1 MTDVEM
7 TPCGRDI
14 TERHSV
20 ECLLRPRSVAFFG
33 VSSRSAGRFQATG
46 KAAFDHLR
54 RYGYRGEIYI
64 VHPAATEIDGVR
76 AYPSLADVPQ
86 VPDCAVIAVPS
97 DAVAGVLQDCG
108 AAGIPSALI
117 LSSGFSEL
125 GTAAGRRLE
134 GDLLTV
140 AARTGIRLL
149 GPNTTGVINVGG
161 QLCMTMSSLLATGAE
176 LIPGDIGLVT
186 QSGALASCIVDRAQ
200 SHGVGFSHV
209 VVLGNAA
216 DLNETHVI
224 DFLADDPGTR
234 AVALHAED
242 LHDAAHLRR
251 ACGRLAK
258 AGKPLVALV
267 GGRTV
272 EGEQRAASHTGRLVG
287 RAKLITALLDALDVR
302 CVDDLDQLWRTASGL
317 RRIPVATPTRIAVVT
332 ISGGLGVLAADLI
345 SESRNGELSELSA
358 ATRAALRP
366 LLPVVV
372 PAANPLDLGASFA
385 LDGLPDVLRILA
397 ADPDADAVAIC
408 LPVISPDW
416 QARFVRA
423 ILNHR
428 AGLPD
433 VPVVVCWYGGAAVAT
448 SAEELSRAGIQISS
462 DFAALAAL
470 AGGRAVAARGG
481 VPTGTPEAAVTTA
494 DGTSRVEEA
503 ATALAHLGSA
513 GLPVA
518 RMKLAADVAGA
529 QAAAAAVGFPVALKA
544 SLPGALH
551 KSDWD
556 GVRLGV
562 SDADHVVAAVTE
574 LQQAARRR
582 FGLAPNYLVQEMVP
596 PGLEIV
602 LSLRAEGS
610 LGGFVGI
617 GAGGTTVELV
627 SDMAYWPL
635 PLTTSDDLDRLLNQ
649 LRLRPLFDGYRG
661 SPAMDIGW
669 LRQTINS
676 AWDLMLRDG
685 LREIEINPLIMY
697 PHGGVVVDA
706 LIQ

>member
-1 MTDVEM
+1 VTDAET
-7 TPCGRDI
+7 TPGRRAV

-20 ECLLRPRSVAFFG
+20 ECLLRPQSVAFFG
-33 VSSRSAGRFQATG
+33 VSSRSKEGFQATG

-54 RYGYRGEIYI
+54 RYGYEGDIYI
-64 VHPAATEIDGVR
+64 VHPAVTEIDGVR
-76 AYPSLADVPQ
+76 AYQSLADVPQ

-97 DAVAGVLQDCG
+97 DSVAEVLQGCG
-108 AAGIPSALI
+108 DAGIPSALI

-125 GTAAGRRLE
+125 GTDTGRRLE
-134 GDLLTV
+134 DELRIV

-161 QLCMTMSSLLATGAE
+161 HLSMTMSSLLATGAE

-200 SHGVGFSHV
+200 SHGVGFSHIIA
-209 VVLGNAA
+209 LGNAA

-224 DFLADDPGTR
+224 DFLAEDPATQ
-234 AVALHAED
+234 AVALHVED

-251 ACGRLAK
+251 ACGRLAT
-258 AGKPLVALV
+258 AGKQLVTLV

-272 EGEQRAASHTGRLVG
+272 EGERRAASHTGRLVG
-287 RAKLITALLDALDVR
+287 RTKLITALLDALDVR
-302 CVDDLDQLWRTASGL
+302 RVDDLDQLWRSASAL
-317 RRIPVATPTRIAVVT
+317 RGIPVVTRIAVVT

-345 SESRNGELSELSA
+345 SESRHGELSEFSA
-358 ATRAALRP
+358 TARAALGP
-366 LLPVVV
+366 LLPAVV
-372 PAANPLDLGASFA
+372 PAVNPLDLGAGFA
-385 LDGLPDVLRILA
+385 LDGLPEVLRILA
-397 ADPDADAVAIC
+397 TDPDTDAIAIC
-408 LPVISPDW
+408 LPVVSPDW

-428 AGLPD
+428 AVLPNI
-433 VPVVVCWYGGAAVAT
+433 PVVACWYGGEAIAN
-448 SAEELSRAGIQISS
+448 SALQLRRAGIEIST
-462 DFAALAAL
+462 DFSALAAL
-470 AGGRAVAARGG
+470 AGGRAVASRR
-481 VPTGTPEAAVTTA
+481 VSTGTPEARVISVAP
-494 DGTSRVEEA
+494 TSSHVEEA
-503 ATALAHLGSA
+503 AIALVHLGSS

-518 RMKLAADVAGA
+518 RMKLAADAADAV
-529 QAAAAAVGFPVALKA
+529 AAAMAVGFPVALKA
-544 SLPGALH
+544 SLPGAVH

-556 GVRLGV
+556 GIRLGV
-562 SDADHVVAAVTE
+562 SDADQVVAAVKE
-574 LQQAARRR
+574 LRHAARCR
-582 FGLAPNYLVQEMVP
+582 FGLTPKYLVQEMVP
-596 PGLEIV
+596 PGLEVV

-617 GAGGTTVELV
+617 GAGGTTVELLG
-627 SDMAYWPL
+627 DIAYWPL
-635 PLTTSDDLDRLLNQ
+635 PLATSGDLDRLLNQ

-661 SPAMDIGW
+661 SPAMDVGW

-676 AWDLMLRDG
+676 AWDLMLREG